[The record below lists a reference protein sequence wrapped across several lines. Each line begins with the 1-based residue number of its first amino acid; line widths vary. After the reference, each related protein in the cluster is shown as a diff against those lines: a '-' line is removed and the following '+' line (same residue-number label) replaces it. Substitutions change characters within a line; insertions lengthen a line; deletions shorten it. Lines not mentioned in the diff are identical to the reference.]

1 MKALELDEKNF
12 VKAEGFLDERF
23 YCSLRAKFLP
33 DSKMVWV
40 SPWAGKAEGENVTVE
55 CVSAGDA
62 AKLYVNGEFKG
73 NGKRADDG
81 HFVWSVPYEIGEAKV
96 MVFKNGVYFAE
107 AVSKTA
113 FEAKALIFET
123 RQATVLAE
131 GDVAEVDVFV
141 MDDYGVKLASTSEKV
156 EFTLEGSGEIIAC
169 GNGAGVKG
177 EFVSA
182 KAASVA
188 IEGGR
193 ASIAV
198 RRGGGSG
205 GVLKLYAKGH
215 GMRTALFIL
224 PRGIK

>member
-1 MKALELDEKNF
+1 M
-12 VKAEGFLDERF
+12 
-23 YCSLRAKFLP
+23 
-33 DSKMVWV
+33 
-40 SPWAGKAEGENVTVE
+40 E

-62 AKLYVNGEFKG
+62 AKLYVNGEFRG
-73 NGKRADDG
+73 DGKKADDG
-81 HFVWSVPYEIGEAKV
+81 CFVWSVPYEIGEAKV
-96 MVFKNGVYFAE
+96 MVFKNGVYFSE

-113 FEAKALIFET
+113 FEAKALVFET

-141 MDDYGVKLASTSEKV
+141 IDDYGVKLASALEKV
-156 EFTLEGSGEIIAC
+156 EFALEGPGEIIAC
-169 GNGAGVKG
+169 GNGAGAKG
-177 EFVSA
+177 EFVSG

-193 ASIAV
+193 ASVAV

-215 GMRTALFIL
+215 GMRTALFVL